1 MSNSKKNIV
10 FDLKKNFQEKN
21 SLINRLKDLINSELS
36 NVDKLKDFKSIREKW
51 IKIGKVQSHLS
62 FGLNNSYKH
71 HISFFMITYILTRA
85 SKKKTR
91 SIIKK

>member
-71 HISFFMITYILTRA
+71 HIKLFYDYLYPIRA

>member
-62 FGLNNSYKH
+62 FGLNKSM
-71 HISFFMITYILTRA
+71 S
-85 SKKKTR
+85 
-91 SIIKK
+91 